1 MSILLEKGRY
11 RARQSRLP
19 EDVAK
24 AQALRAR
31 AFGCDDRDG
40 LDARCAHILVED
52 LDAGDVLCSFRM
64 LLLHPT
70 EVDQSYSAQFY
81 DLAPLRSFDGPLVEM
96 GRFCTHPEH
105 KSDPDVLRMAWGA
118 FTTFVDAAGV
128 QLMFG
133 CSSFEGTEPEQYH
146 AGFAALRA
154 RHLAPETLRPKIKAP
169 QVVRF
174 DALAREIEPCMRLVP
189 SLLRTYLTMGGWVS
203 DHAVI
208 DPRMNTIH
216 VFTGVEV
223 RKIPEARKRLLRA
236 VVG

>member
-1 MSILLEKGRY
+1 
-11 RARQSRLP
+11 LP

-118 FTTFVDAAGV
+118 FTTFVDAV
-128 QLMFG
+128 TLRQKRSDPRSKRLRS
-133 CSSFEGTEPEQYH
+133 C
-146 AGFAALRA
+146 ALTRSRA
-154 RHLAPETLRPKIKAP
+154 RSSPAC
-169 QVVRF
+169 V
-174 DALAREIEPCMRLVP
+174 
-189 SLLRTYLTMGGWVS
+189 
-203 DHAVI
+203 
-208 DPRMNTIH
+208 
-216 VFTGVEV
+216 
-223 RKIPEARKRLLRA
+223 
-236 VVG
+236 